1 MRRLAGDRSESQHP
15 REKSFAAECPLV
27 EKRVLGVSWG
37 VLGVQPVLGV
47 LGSSCWSRGRRAML
61 NPPPDGPPIGS
72 PWAPGQPTGPKA
84 ERRGAAPQHSTSSRN
99 SGD

>member
-15 REKSFAAECPLV
+15 REKSFAAEWPLV

-47 LGSSCWSRGRRAML
+47 LVPAAGVV
-61 NPPPDGPPIGS
+61 D
-72 PWAPGQPTGPKA
+72 A
-84 ERRGAAPQHSTSSRN
+84 EPC
-99 SGD
+99 